1 MSATDTVGMRMT
13 ATASVDKP
21 PIKHARHRRRDWRGA
36 YRAFQQLVVDKENT
50 ALVFKISHALDGDAY
65 KVDYIRLLSM
75 PDGGRIAY
83 ERAELADKLT
93 DDAYRA
99 SFPPGSVGA
108 AYVKFLETE
117 HFSVTG
123 MIDESH
129 KGIPPEEVDEMHP
142 YAWFYRRIR
151 DIHDFYHV
159 LTGYG
164 RDALGELCLLAFI
177 FQETHA
183 LGIAFIAAG
192 GFLRAHGPAGWQAR
206 KAILEARRRGKR
218 AVWLPGEDFDRV
230 LFEPLEEA
238 RRRLGLTPPLAYDAV
253 PAYQRNLAVL

>member
-1 MSATDTVGMRMT
+1 MT
-13 ATASVDKP
+13 ATETISTRRTATVSKSSVR
-21 PIKHARHRRRDWRGA
+21 HARHRRRDWRGA
-36 YRAFQQLVVDKENT
+36 VRAFQQLVVDKENT
-50 ALVFKISHALDGDAY
+50 ALTFKISRALDGDCY
-65 KVDYIRLLSM
+65 KFDYIRLLSM

-83 ERAELADKLT
+83 ERAELADKLM

-129 KGIPPEEVDEMHP
+129 KGIPPEEVDETHP

-151 DIHDFYHV
+151 DLHDIYHV

-164 RDALGELCLLAFI
+164 RDALGELCLLAFV

-183 LGIAFIAAG
+183 LGIAFIAGG
-192 GFLRAHGPAGWQAR
+192 GFLRAHGPAAWQAR
-206 KAILEARRRGKR
+206 KALLEARRRGKR
-218 AVWLPGEDFDRV
+218 AAWLPAEDYDRV
-230 LFEPLEEA
+230 LFEPLDEA
-238 RRRLGLTPPLAYDAV
+238 RRRLGLTPPIAYEAV
-253 PAYQRNLAVL
+253 PRDQRNLAIV